1 MMSERCLGDEGQE
14 MCSMCQCSYHKV
26 TDLNTV
32 IFMSCDQVHR
42 IYRSTGASFAKA
54 QAEFAHGVMS
64 NRTVQETAGNAAA
77 AAARNAVNQSMS
89 GGR

>member
-1 MMSERCLGDEGQE
+1 
-14 MCSMCQCSYHKV
+14 
-26 TDLNTV
+26 
-32 IFMSCDQVHR
+32 MSCDQVHR

-77 AAARNAVNQSMS
+77 AAARNAVNQSTS